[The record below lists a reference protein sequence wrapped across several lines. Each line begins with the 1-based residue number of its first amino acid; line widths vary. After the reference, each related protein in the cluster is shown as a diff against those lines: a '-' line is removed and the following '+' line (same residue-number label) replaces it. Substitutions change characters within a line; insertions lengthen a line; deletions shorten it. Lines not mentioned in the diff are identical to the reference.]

1 MYDDEL
7 VENKVDS
14 VFTTRV
20 IRSAGAVLY
29 QDGITTNTQNNSLQ
43 RTYRVGKRNKSART
57 NRGKVSNMNDKLPFS
72 PISDTRI
79 DDAVIQ
85 YSREYETN
93 MTIKW
98 GSIERRLA
106 GASKVDLELAYRRTL
121 RRYEVVEEHNY
132 HSATVF
138 LIPKHLHAKLVTIEP
153 STLARVLRIA
163 KSIQRSK

>member
-1 MYDDEL
+1 
-7 VENKVDS
+7 
-14 VFTTRV
+14 
-20 IRSAGAVLY
+20 
-29 QDGITTNTQNNSLQ
+29 
-43 RTYRVGKRNKSART
+43 
-57 NRGKVSNMNDKLPFS
+57 MNDKLPYS
-72 PISDTRI
+72 PISDERI

-93 MTIKW
+93 MTIRW

-106 GASKVDLELAYRRTL
+106 GVSKVDLELAYRRTL
-121 RRYEVVEEHNY
+121 CRYEVVEEHNY

>member
-1 MYDDEL
+1 
-7 VENKVDS
+7 
-14 VFTTRV
+14 
-20 IRSAGAVLY
+20 
-29 QDGITTNTQNNSLQ
+29 
-43 RTYRVGKRNKSART
+43 
-57 NRGKVSNMNDKLPFS
+57 MNDKLPYS
-72 PISDTRI
+72 PILDTRI

-121 RRYEVVEEHNY
+121 QRYEVVEENNY
-132 HSATVF
+132 HRATVF

>member
-1 MYDDEL
+1 
-7 VENKVDS
+7 
-14 VFTTRV
+14 
-20 IRSAGAVLY
+20 
-29 QDGITTNTQNNSLQ
+29 
-43 RTYRVGKRNKSART
+43 
-57 NRGKVSNMNDKLPFS
+57 MNDKLPFS

-106 GASKVDLELAYRRTL
+106 DASKTDLELAYRRTL

-132 HSATVF
+132 YPSATVF

-153 STLARVLRIA
+153 STLARVVQIA
-163 KSIQRSK
+163 KATQGSKPWDKD